1 MGLDKNLIIN
11 RVEEAIQKRPKV
23 QGGQQYVGQD
33 LNKALIHGEDEA
45 KAMGD
50 EYVSVE
56 HLFLSIMKYA
66 GKEVKSTFSVR
77 WAFQEKD
84 SYRHFQ
90 PSEVIRK

>member
-33 LNKALIHGEDEA
+33 LNKVWYMPKTKQ

-56 HLFLSIMKYA
+56 HLFLPMIKYA
-66 GKEVKSTFSVR
+66 EQRYEGTF
-77 WAFQEKD
+77 
-84 SYRHFQ
+84 
-90 PSEVIRK
+90 P